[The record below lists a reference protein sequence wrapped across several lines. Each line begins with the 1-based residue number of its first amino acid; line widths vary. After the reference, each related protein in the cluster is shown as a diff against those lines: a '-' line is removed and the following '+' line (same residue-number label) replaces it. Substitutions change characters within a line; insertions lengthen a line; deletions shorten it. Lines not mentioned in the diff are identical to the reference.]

1 MSASSGVASDCK
13 AMLRATD
20 DLRCVLEA
28 HAAHLHEV
36 NKKKLKKYIYKKK
49 QAIGGDA
56 SDCNGLLREVDDD
69 LLCVLQAIHMYVYI
83 YIIDT
88 HIHKRH

>member
-1 MSASSGVASDCK
+1 MSASGGVVSDCK

-36 NKKKLKKYIYKKK
+36 TKKKLKKYNTKKTK
-49 QAIGGDA
+49 RVA
-56 SDCNGLLREVDDD
+56 DD